1 MGYGVGMKTKAL
13 FHKKGSSADS
23 PDVQADYIF
32 AFEDK
37 VLREEAKRSLTF
49 VEPDTN
55 KYSDLAFEFTGNTTW
70 SVEADASPQYKTI
83 FTYSELP
90 ISGTPLLDHLES
102 AVDRPSSA
110 GSGYSYLIRG
120 LSVLFLILFFPVLC
134 WFFIKHLSRTERLIV
149 FRLGR
154 RLKTMGPG
162 FVFLLPFCDR
172 YHLIRLD
179 EQTLEISPV
188 SGGTSDEAI
197 VEVCCSVL
205 YRLIDPDYAYASV
218 KESPSK
224 LVHTQTQLCVLSS
237 LKHLSWMH
245 LKNGEAKQD
254 LIANILG
261 SLNCRCGAYGIQVS
275 RVDVSD
281 LRLIRPC
288 PSPETA
294 KRQKMTNLQKQ
305 LQALSSGLLGNP
317 LRMSVAKHVSP
328 TTDSPPAESGLM
340 TNPGFDST
348 ESTFEND
355 HYAVH
360 ETATGEVQNLDLHLK
375 SNCTMET
382 TSLTRSGCLSVCKQA
397 ISRAQPLLNSSLAC
411 TALGRKTM
419 QLIVTSGSVSEP
431 VPVLAEAAKNE
442 RCTLMYMD
450 SKRGLAALGCLPAD
464 ETPDV
469 TVYLSDSTLSSI
481 LKGCLNLSD
490 ALRDR
495 TVLVTGNMGNFE
507 KLRHLLY
514 F

>member
-1 MGYGVGMKTKAL
+1 M
-13 FHKKGSSADS
+13 S
-23 PDVQADYIF
+23 
-32 AFEDK
+32 
-37 VLREEAKRSLTF
+37 VLYFS
-49 VEPDTN
+49 
-55 KYSDLAFEFTGNTTW
+55 LAFEFTGNTILG
-70 SVEADASPQYKTI
+70 VEADVLPQYKTI

-90 ISGTPLLDHLES
+90 ISDTLLLDQSES
-102 AVDRPSSA
+102 AEDRPSSPD
-110 GSGYSYLIRG
+110 SGYSYLIRG
-120 LSVLFLILFFPVLC
+120 LSVLFMILFFPVLC
-134 WFFIKHLSRTERLIV
+134 WFFIKRLSPTERLIV
-149 FRLGR
+149 FRLGK

-205 YRLIDPDYAYASV
+205 YRMVDPDFAYAFV

-224 LVHTQTQLCVLSS
+224 LVHTQAQLCVLSS

-254 LIANILG
+254 LIADILLG
-261 SLNCRCGAYGIQVS
+261 Y
-275 RVDVSD
+275 SD

-294 KRQKMTNLQKQ
+294 KKQKMTNLQKQ

-317 LRMSVAKHVSP
+317 VRMSAAEHVSP
-328 TTDSPPAESGLM
+328 PAVSGMM
-340 TNPGFDST
+340 TNAGFDST
-348 ESTFEND
+348 DSTFEND
-355 HYAVH
+355 HNAVH
-360 ETATGEVQNLDLHLK
+360 ETAVGEVQNQNLDLHLK
-375 SNCTMET
+375 GNCTKEM
-382 TSLTRSGCLSVCKQA
+382 TSLTQPGCLDVCKQA

-411 TALGRKTM
+411 TALGHKTM

-431 VPVLAEAAKNE
+431 VPILVEAMKNE
-442 RCTLMYMD
+442 QYTLMYMD
-450 SKRGLAALGCLPAD
+450 SKRGLAALGCLPVD

-469 TVYLSDSTLSSI
+469 TVYLNTSTLSAI

-495 TVLVTGNMGNFE
+495 TVLVTGNMANFE
-507 KLRHLLY
+507 KLCHLFY

>member
-13 FHKKGSSADS
+13 FHKKGPSADP

-70 SVEADASPQYKTI
+70 GVEADASPQYKTI

-90 ISGTPLLDHLES
+90 MSGTPLLDHLES
-102 AVDRPSSA
+102 AVDRPSST

-134 WFFIKHLSRTERLIV
+134 WFFIKIFTDHYVKLEFSNLPQ
-149 FRLGR
+149 
-154 RLKTMGPG
+154 LKVEPELPTTS
-162 FVFLLPFCDR
+162 LLLRAGC
-172 YHLIRLD
+172 LA
-179 EQTLEISPV
+179 
-188 SGGTSDEAI
+188 GGTSDEAI

-294 KRQKMTNLQKQ
+294 KKQKMTNLQKQ

-317 LRMSVAKHVSP
+317 LRMSATKHVSP
-328 TTDSPPAESGLM
+328 TTDSPPAESGVM
-340 TNPGFDST
+340 INPGFDST

-360 ETATGEVQNLDLHLK
+360 ETAAGEVQNLDLHLK
-375 SNCTMET
+375 DNCTMET
-382 TSLTRSGCLSVCKQA
+382 TSLTRPGCLSVCKQA

-411 TALGRKTM
+411 TALGHKTM
-419 QLIVTSGSVSEP
+419 QLIVTSGSVSGP
-431 VPVLAEAAKNE
+431 VPVLVEAAKNE
-442 RCTLMYMD
+442 RYTLMYMD